1 MNAKSSSRK
10 GAGKKTPEPGSVVLK
25 LRERV
30 FVYRNLRETIF
41 PERATAAGL
50 ANAKERLE
58 EALQAACIEKGYE
71 LKPFTVPFE
80 TLLLGDQ
87 EKPPVLQDYTLPANA
102 GSRWK
107 EAAWYFICGGNMV
120 VALNAEDHLTVMAL
134 EEKNGPAFEGAY
146 KRATELAA
154 AVGKRVPFARSP
166 EFGYLSSNPEH
177 AGTGLFFSV
186 DICLAGMGL
195 LRTLEPA
202 LRALERLGF
211 NVYPAFGRDAIP
223 DGLFSYPRHLPP
235 DGWFSPA
242 DGSAPQP
249 GGGAAA
255 SAQPALP
262 EDEDFGAL
270 EVPGYVYRIEAA
282 QNVGGERD
290 ILSRLQTVLTTL
302 ETQECKARQTLRNQM
317 PEVLD
322 DFFFRS
328 LAVAAGATLM
338 PLSEGIDI
346 FYALLLASEYG
357 CLTID
362 DDSFFNPVFGPQCL
376 RFPEFFDT
384 DADPETPF
392 YSRRLR
398 ATVLNV
404 ILNSISGLAKLSP
417 EL

>member
-235 DGWFSPA
+235 DGCVRGEDHPGQTESFLFRRARPVGGDAPGAGRIHEGRRNRNPSAGPVH
-242 DGSAPQP
+242 GSR
-249 GGGAAA
+249 GRRCFG
-255 SAQPALP
+255 LP
-262 EDEDFGAL
+262 EANEEEKKPWSL
-270 EVPGYVYRIEAA
+270 KRIC
-282 QNVGGERD
+282 R
-290 ILSRLQTVLTTL
+290 
-302 ETQECKARQTLRNQM
+302 KFLRNLPT
-317 PEVLD
+317 PEKIH
-322 DFFFRS
+322 F
-328 LAVAAGATLM
+328 
-338 PLSEGIDI
+338 
-346 FYALLLASEYG
+346 
-357 CLTID
+357 
-362 DDSFFNPVFGPQCL
+362 
-376 RFPEFFDT
+376 
-384 DADPETPF
+384 
-392 YSRRLR
+392 
-398 ATVLNV
+398 
-404 ILNSISGLAKLSP
+404 
-417 EL
+417 